1 MVDMTARWALK
12 RTLKW
17 ILECGMAFSGVGFLY
32 RKSSLFRSGFRI
44 LTYHRVIDHPLTS
57 HDLKTEH
64 FRLHM
69 AYLSDHHPVLGLS
82 ELVERLMQGP
92 LPEPGSVAVTFDDGY
107 RDAADTVAT
116 ILNRYH
122 IPATFF
128 VIAGLLDANRRMNT
142 KLGYFMTWDDARD
155 LVSAGLTV
163 GSHTVTHRSLGGI
176 PLKEVEQ
183 ELLIS
188 RKRIAEELGAL
199 PQELSYPYG
208 TVLDVSEDIAAA
220 ARRAGYRCAVTAIH
234 GLNRAACNPFL
245 LGRTTLTAG
254 DGPRTFKMILS
265 GCLDPWVFVDRWGY
279 RFQRQRGGGLI
290 PPFNVGT
297 TG

>member
-1 MVDMTARWALK
+1 MTPRWALK

-17 ILECGMAFSGVGFLY
+17 LLEYGMVVSGIGFLY

-44 LTYHRVIDHPLTS
+44 LTYHRVVDHPRTS

-69 AYLSDHHPVLGLS
+69 AYLSDNHPVLGLS
-82 ELVERLMQGP
+82 ELAERLTQGP

-107 RDAADTVAT
+107 REAADTVAT

-122 IPATFF
+122 VPATFF
-128 VIAGLLDANRRMNT
+128 VITGVLDANSRKNA
-142 KLGYFMTWDDARD
+142 KLVNFMTWDDVRD

-163 GSHTVTHRSLGGI
+163 GSHTVSHRSLGGI
-176 PLKEVEQ
+176 PSTEVEQ
-183 ELLIS
+183 ELLVS
-188 RKRIAEELGAL
+188 RKRIGEELGTL
-199 PQELSYPYG
+199 PEALSYPYG
-208 TVLDVSEDIAAA
+208 TFRDVSEDISAAA
-220 ARRAGYRCAVTAIH
+220 KRAGYRCAVTAIH
-234 GLNRAACNPFL
+234 RLNHAACNPFL

-254 DGPRTFKMILS
+254 DGPRTFKMILN

-279 RFQRQRGGGLI
+279 RFQRQRAGGVI
-290 PPFNVGT
+290 PPFDGGM